1 MEELRVCD
9 ARQPAEDVSNVLFTL
24 TLSVWFTN
32 YSALPLCV
40 LIRRVTSFRGE
51 PTLHWRSTRSIE
63 IAMQPVLLQHNCG
76 RTAFPFES
84 CRSSRLAAS
93 NWVLGCGGPTVTS
106 GPRDSAKVGYYDR
119 IGRFKFPN

>member
-24 TLSVWFTN
+24 ALSVWFTN
-32 YSALPLCV
+32 YFALPLCV
-40 LIRRVTSFRGE
+40 LIRRVTSCRGE

-63 IAMQPVLLQHNCG
+63 IAMPVLLQHNCG

-84 CRSSRLAAS
+84 CRSPRFAAS
-93 NWVLGCGGPTVTS
+93 NWVLGGQRQQNFS
-106 GPRDSAKVGYYDR
+106 PRTNVSLSTLLS
-119 IGRFKFPN
+119 F